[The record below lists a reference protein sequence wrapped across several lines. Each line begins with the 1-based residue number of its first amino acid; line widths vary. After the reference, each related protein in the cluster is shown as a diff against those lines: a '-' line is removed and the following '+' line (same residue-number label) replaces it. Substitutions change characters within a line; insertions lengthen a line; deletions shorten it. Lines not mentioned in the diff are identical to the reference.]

1 MTKFFE
7 ENKFHAPRLVGDE
20 LNELIEE
27 AMKYVAKDHRFY
39 RRRIEER
46 LTEKRRAVVS
56 YHSSYTRGLEIY
68 LDGKNEISDSD
79 FDNLYTNE
87 LGLKYNLPL

>member
-7 ENKFHAPRLVGDE
+7 ENKFHAPRLVGDDLAE
-20 LNELIEE
+20 LVEE

-39 RRRIEER
+39 RRHIEEG
-46 LTEKRRAVVS
+46 LTEKQRAVVS

-68 LDGKNEISDSD
+68 LDKTRRISDYD
-79 FDNLYTNE
+79 FDNLYSND
-87 LGLKYNLPL
+87 LGLKYDLPL

>member
-27 AMKYVAKDHRFY
+27 AIKYVTKDHRFY
-39 RRRIEER
+39 RRHIEED
-46 LTEKRRAVVS
+46 LTEKQRVVVS

-68 LDGKNEISDSD
+68 LDKTRRISDYD
-79 FDNLYTNE
+79 FDNLYSND
-87 LGLKYNLPL
+87 LGLKYDLPL